1 MYIDLLS
8 HLHDTSPGCVYP
20 SVFVRVLVRVCP
32 MNCWSYNYVCS
43 NLSSSNETLNSST
56 GTGLELPRLLRHRKK
71 TALNSISRCLLHVI
85 TVRSFVPSFIH
96 SFLSFLSE
104 LLFLSDSYPLFVPI
118 FIPLF
123 FISSFFLSCVLFFRT
138 VVSSFLLS
146 FVLSFLHSFAPFHF
160 FFQPF
165 FLSFPFPIL
174 FRSFSLRLIS
184 RSFFH
189 FFFGSLLPFFFNY
202 LIPYIGFYSCVCSF
216 FRSFCRSFL
225 HSLIHWFA
233 DSFIPDISI
242 APLQVHCCSEALPT
256 QYGYCV
262 GVNTLKRYRQL

>member
-85 TVRSFVPSFIH
+85 TVRSFFPSFIH
-96 SFLSFLSE
+96 SFLSF
-104 LLFLSDSYPLFVPI
+104 FYQNYYSYPLFVPS

-123 FISSFFLSCVLFFRT
+123 LISSFSLSCVLFFRT

-174 FRSFSLRLIS
+174 FRFSL
-184 RSFFH
+184 F
-189 FFFGSLLPFFFNY
+189 
-202 LIPYIGFYSCVCSF
+202 V
-216 FRSFCRSFL
+216 
-225 HSLIHWFA
+225 
-233 DSFIPDISI
+233 
-242 APLQVHCCSEALPT
+242 
-256 QYGYCV
+256 
-262 GVNTLKRYRQL
+262 